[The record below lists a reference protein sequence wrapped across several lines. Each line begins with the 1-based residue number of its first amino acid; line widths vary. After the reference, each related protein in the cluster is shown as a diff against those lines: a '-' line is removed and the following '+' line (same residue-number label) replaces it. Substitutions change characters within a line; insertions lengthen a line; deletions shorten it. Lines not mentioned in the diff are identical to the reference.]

1 MDLKELKKLADAL
14 DDGGKRELIYFL
26 QSRTKGISV
35 PMRVIDEIQEQKHK
49 HGLVCPHCNNSSAV
63 RFGKYVVKTRT
74 GEVKRQ
80 RYRCKSCRQTFND
93 LTNTPLQRT
102 RRPHVWARFIECMIE
117 GYSLRKCT
125 EELHGEVTHVTLFY
139 WRHKILAALKQIP
152 TEAFQGIVEMDE
164 TYFLFSEMGKRNISE
179 RKPRKRG
186 GKAKY
191 RGISIDQICVLVA
204 RDRQKMTYSGVLG
217 RGRIRTVKLDE
228 AIGGH
233 LSDSNVLCTDSWRA
247 FSSYA
252 NTKGLAHYRFKSDG
266 KQRVKGVYHIQNVNS
281 YHSRLKRWID
291 RFNGVATKYLQ
302 HYLAWFRYLDSKE
315 YENTASNK
323 KHMLVNSCLFTVT
336 DTNAELRRKAS
347 SC

>member
-1 MDLKELKKLADAL
+1 MDLKELKRLADTL
-14 DDGGKRELIYFL
+14 DDNGKRELIYFL
-26 QSRTKGISV
+26 QSRTKGVAV
-35 PMRVIDEIQEQKHK
+35 PVRAIDEIQEQKHK
-49 HGLVCPHCNNSSAV
+49 EGLVCPHCKNHSVV
-63 RFGKYVVKTRT
+63 RFGKHAVKSRT

-102 RRPHVWARFIECMIE
+102 RRPHIWIRFIECMIE
-117 GYSLRKCT
+117 GYSLRKCAGQ
-125 EELHGEVTHVTLFY
+125 LNGEVTHVTLFY

-164 TYFLFSEMGKRNISE
+164 TYFLFSEKGKRNIAD

-191 RGISIDQICVLVA
+191 RGISNDQVCVLVA

-217 RGRIRTVKLDE
+217 RGRIRTTKLDE

-233 LSDSNVLCTDSWRA
+233 ISDSNVLCTDSWRA

-252 NTKGLAHYRFKSDG
+252 NSKGLAHYRFKSDG

-281 YHSRLKRWID
+281 YHSRLKKWMD

-323 KHMLVNSCLFTVT
+323 KNMLVKSCLFSVT
-336 DTNAELRRKAS
+336 DTNDKLRLSAYT
-347 SC
+347 C

>member
-1 MDLKELKKLADAL
+1 MSAPVRA
-14 DDGGKRELIYFL
+14 
-26 QSRTKGISV
+26 
-35 PMRVIDEIQEQKHK
+35 IDEIQEQKHK
-49 HGLVCPHCNNSSAV
+49 DGLVCPHCKNHSVV
-63 RFGKYVVKTRT
+63 RFGKYAVITRT

-93 LTNTPLQRT
+93 LTNTPLQQT
-102 RRPHVWARFIECMIE
+102 RRPNMWVRFIECMIE
-117 GYSLRKCT
+117 GFSLRKCA
-125 EELHGEVTHVTLFY
+125 EQLNDEVTHVTLFY
-139 WRHKILAALKQIP
+139 WRHKILAAIKQIP
-152 TEAFQGIVEMDE
+152 TEVFQGIVEMDE
-164 TYFLFSEMGKRNISE
+164 TNFLFSEKGKRNIVE

-186 GKAKY
+186 GKSKY
-191 RGISIDQICVLVA
+191 RDISNDQVCVLVA

-217 RGRIRTVKLDE
+217 RGRIQTTKLDE
-228 AIGGH
+228 AIGEH

-281 YHSRLKRWID
+281 YHSRLKKWMD

-302 HYLAWFRYLDSKE
+302 HYLAWFRFIDSKE

-323 KHMLVNSCLFTVT
+323 KNMLVKSCLFSVT
-336 DTNAELRRKAS
+336 DTYAKLRLSAY